1 MIQCPEFLM
10 YANGEFMEIISII
23 LYVLEI
29 IIGFVLFAVAV
40 NLIKLIKSNVDKTV
54 ASVERDINQKT
65 TAIAIMLIA
74 LMVINIILLFTK

>member
-10 YANGEFMEIISII
+10 YANGKFMEIISII